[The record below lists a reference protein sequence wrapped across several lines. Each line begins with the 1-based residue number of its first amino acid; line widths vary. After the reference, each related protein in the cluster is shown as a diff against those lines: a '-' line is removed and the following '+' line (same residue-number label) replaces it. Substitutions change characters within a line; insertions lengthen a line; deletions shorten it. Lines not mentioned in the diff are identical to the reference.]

1 MEDKEK
7 KVEVWQIKK
16 ILEFVEQQKDGTW
29 NVQIILSS
37 IMGYIEGIT
46 GVDYD
51 SKNN

>member
-16 ILEFVEQQKDGTW
+16 ILEFVEEQKSIAETW
-29 NVQIILSS
+29 VVEMILSGIS
-37 IMGYIEGIT
+37 GYIQGIT

-51 SKNN
+51 S